1 LLLALAACYGPHDDP
16 VETQDFASLPPTA
29 DSALS
34 AIDSLMWRRPDSA
47 LMCLLPWFDTCRD
60 AMLAS
65 PALETHSMRLYNR
78 HYANLL
84 LSELL
89 YKNDSPQTNRAE
101 LQQAVHFFDS
111 LTLTL
116 NDNPHHRN
124 RHCGLDPQSPTQN
137 GTISFLSARAHY
149 INGVGYYE
157 QDSVVQ
163 ACKEYLTALEVMES
177 HFCEKE
183 LVGKKANFMAMTYTR
198 LTELFSDLYLNQQA
212 IYFGMHSLPYYET
225 SEASPWHLP
234 WMLSEIGAHYN
245 LINELDSADFY
256 FQQAKTRLPDTVSQ
270 MYRDIVSQQALL
282 SYYKDGQS
290 EKAITDLRRMADLAS
305 SENERLVRS
314 LSIGDIY
321 YCEQQFDSAKVY
333 FEHVYESTKNPDG
346 KMLATDRLREISLA
360 EGDTLKANGYA
371 LARSQFAT
379 EKDKEGNL
387 NSDLTTLCQQYEQ
400 GRREAL
406 HKLKNQKAT
415 KRWCIALGLAAFVVV
430 MALLLLVVFRRRMRS
445 QQYSHLMK
453 QAALSGRL
461 KKSNEALREM
471 KSQIK
476 RLGNTQ
482 KPDEAATFVEEPI
495 CRLIMERVND
505 GQFLSQ
511 MDCRIYKDY
520 ALSKEDVAALRET
533 ADRHFHH
540 FTSRL
545 AKAYPELTKV
555 DLDYCCLYLLGLTD
569 ADIAALMQRAYNT
582 VNERSGKLKR
592 IFGCNNGVSAT
603 LHAIANDKASI

>member
-1 LLLALAACYGPHDDP
+1 MIIPSP
-16 VETQDFASLPPTA
+16 E
-29 DSALS
+29 LS
-34 AIDSLMWRRPDSA
+34 VIDSLMWRQADSA
-47 LMCLLPWFDTCRD
+47 LMRLIPWFDTCKD
-60 AMLAS
+60 AAHHN
-65 PALETHSMRLYNR
+65 ATDETFDR

-89 YKNDSPQTNRAE
+89 YKNDYPQTNRPE
-101 LQQAVHFFDS
+101 LQQAVPYFDS
-111 LTLTL
+111 LMQV
-116 NDNPHHRN
+116 PEPVE
-124 RHCGLDPQSPTQN
+124 GLSIKL
-137 GTISFLSARAHY
+137 ISFLAARAHY

-163 ACKEYLTALEVMES
+163 ACKQYLKALEVMEN
-177 HFCEKE
+177 HFEEKK

-225 SEASPWHLP
+225 SETSPWHLP
-234 WMLSEIGAHYN
+234 WMLSEIGALYN
-245 LINELDSADFY
+245 LIKELDSADYY

-270 MYRDIVSQQALL
+270 MYRDIISQQALL
-282 SYYKDGQS
+282 SYYKIGQS
-290 EKAITDLRRMADLAS
+290 EKAITDLRRMAVLAS
-305 SENERLVRS
+305 SENERLARS

-346 KMLATDRLREISLA
+346 KMLATDRLWEISLA

-400 GRREAL
+400 DRREAQ
-406 HKLKNQKAT
+406 HKLKTQKAT

-430 MALLLLVVFRRRMRS
+430 MASLLLVVLQRRMQS
-445 QQYSHLMK
+445 QQYSHLME

-482 KPDEAATFVEEPI
+482 KPDEAASFVEEPI
-495 CRLIMERVND
+495 CRLIMERVKD

-520 ALSKEDVAALRET
+520 ALSKEDVAALREA